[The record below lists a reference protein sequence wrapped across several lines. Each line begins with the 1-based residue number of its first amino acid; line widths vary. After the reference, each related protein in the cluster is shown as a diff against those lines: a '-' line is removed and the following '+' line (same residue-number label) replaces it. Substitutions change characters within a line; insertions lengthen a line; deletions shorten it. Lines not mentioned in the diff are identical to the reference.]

1 MKLSLKK
8 LLSKMLSQLQLL
20 TDDRQNKVLW
30 TGASFMQSGQTA
42 TLTESISD
50 QAHGIVLVWS
60 VYSNSPQDWSW
71 QFQFIPKWA
80 ESGTKGG
87 GITYVGKRD
96 AINSTL
102 AIKYVYVSGNTITV
116 HANNIAT
123 GTGYANNAL
132 CLRAVLGV

>member
-30 TGASFMQSGQTA
+30 TGAIFMQSGQTA

-60 VYSNSPQDWSW
+60 VYSNGAQDWGW
-71 QFQFIPKWA
+71 QFQFIPKWTPDG
-80 ESGTKGG
+80 S

-96 AINSTL
+96 ATNSTL
-102 AIKYVYVSGNTITV
+102 AIKYVYVSGKTITG

-123 GTGYANNAL
+123 GTGYANNTL
-132 CLRAVLGV
+132 RLRAVLGV